1 MDGECLFWTRKQL
14 RGFPGDFPA
23 LNIPT
28 YTFAWPVATQVKP
41 RQYLPLVIVLCLSLR
56 APLRERVGSG
66 DTPGDTHVKNT
77 MLFMLNIN
85 MAILIVEPKYTVLQL
100 LIVYY
105 CYDNFVFSCTDHHL
119 HHHLAAVP
127 LGDLPHHLLHP
138 VAERTVGT
146 WGERGRERG
155 RIKEQEGRKE
165 GREQHDTFCMARE
178 FLYFQ
183 S

>member
-1 MDGECLFWTRKQL
+1 MPLLNTQTSKGIS
-14 RGFPGDFPA
+14 RGLPRSE
-23 LNIPT
+23 
-28 YTFAWPVATQVKP
+28 YTHIYIRVTSV
-41 RQYLPLVIVLCLSLR
+41 VIVLCLSLR

-138 VAERTVGT
+138 VAERTVG
-146 WGERGRERG
+146 
-155 RIKEQEGRKE
+155 I
-165 GREQHDTFCMARE
+165 
-178 FLYFQ
+178 
-183 S
+183 